1 MMDNDNEFYEV
12 IELMDT
18 IIPYNS
24 NSFYYKLIYELFK
37 WKCKCRVSI
46 KEIIEYK
53 RKNKKVHEGMVHSE
67 GLHIDAALSFYLNE
81 IGMVK
86 QARKLLLSVRDNGF
100 SAGIVNQYLNSTN
113 TLNYEGANGK

>member
-1 MMDNDNEFYEV
+1 
-12 IELMDT
+12 
-18 IIPYNS
+18 
-24 NSFYYKLIYELFK
+24 
-37 WKCKCRVSI
+37 
-46 KEIIEYK
+46 
-53 RKNKKVHEGMVHSE
+53 MVHSE